1 MPWIIGGAMLGG
13 ALLSSKSA
21 GDAADAQ
28 RAGAAASDATQ
39 RYFYDTTR
47 ADNLP
52 AIQSR
57 NWALEQLKA
66 KLSGQLGQAIN
77 PQNVM
82 AEPGYQFGLN
92 QGMGALTSQMN
103 ARGMR
108 NSGAAL
114 MAGQR
119 YAQDYAG
126 TKYNDAFNREVAN
139 RSAQLNPLQSLA
151 GLGQTGASTI
161 ASAGQ
166 NAANNISANQT
177 GLGNALG
184 ASYIAQGNALSG
196 AINQG
201 LGWYAN
207 QTKLPGFNGNA
218 LSGYT
223 YQNPYE
229 VGPPVA

>member
-1 MPWIIGGAMLGG
+1 MPWIIGGAMLGS
-13 ALLSSKSA
+13 ALLGSKSA

-28 RAGAAASDATQ
+28 REGARLSDETQ

-47 ADNLP
+47 TDNLP
-52 AIQSR
+52 AMQAR

-66 KLSGQLGQAIN
+66 KLSGQLGGAIT

-92 QGMGALTSQMN
+92 QGMGALTNQLS

-126 TKYNDAFNREVAN
+126 TKYNDAFNREVASRN
-139 RSAQLNPLQSLA
+139 AQLNPLQSLA
-151 GLGQTGASTI
+151 GLGQSGANSI
-161 ASAGQ
+161 AAAGQ
-166 NAANNISANQT
+166 NAANAISANQT
-177 GLGNALG
+177 NLGNALG
-184 ASYIAQGNALSG
+184 SSYIAKGNALSG
-196 AINQG
+196 ALNQG
-201 LGWYAN
+201 LGWYQN
-207 QTKLPGFNGNA
+207 QQRSNQMPMW
-218 LSGYT
+218 S
-223 YQNPYE
+223 E
-229 VGPPVA
+229 VGFSNTPSYLVMD